1 VSDTPSVTPRA
12 PANQSPGSGARHISR
27 GPVIVLIVGAALA
40 VSLVLLG
47 ATLAGAPAPTP
58 APSQVAGTDASPR
71 DVNVIMRDYH
81 FDPTP
86 LYLFPGET
94 IRLNVIN
101 GGMVEHELVL
111 GDESVQ
117 SAWSQE
123 DAANTPPAAF
133 ATSPP
138 ASVDPSVGGLRILL
152 ASGAST
158 SVIYH
163 VPQAGTLQML
173 CHLPGHLEQGMAA
186 QVVLV
191 TAHSR

>member
-1 VSDTPSVTPRA
+1 MGAPR
-12 PANQSPGSGARHISR
+12 ISR

-58 APSQVAGTDASPR
+58 APSELPGTVAAPR

-94 IRLNVIN
+94 IRLNVVN

-117 SAWSQE
+117 AAWSQE
-123 DAANTPPAAF
+123 DAVNTPPAPF
-133 ATSPP
+133 ATAPP
-138 ASVDPSVGGLRILL
+138 ASVDPSVAGLRILL
-152 ASGAST
+152 PSGGST
-158 SVIYH
+158 SVIYQ
-163 VPQAGTLQML
+163 VPDRGTLQML

-186 QVVLV
+186 DVVLV
-191 TAHSR
+191 NVHSR